1 MQEERRLQKAKISL
15 MRNEKFAL
23 FAGVLMVG
31 KTIVDDNLPTAAT
44 NGRDE
49 IYGREFVKKL
59 RDNELAFV
67 VLHEAMHKAYRHL
80 TTWRKLYDE
89 NPRLSNAACDYVIN
103 LELRDLDPEGRFI
116 SMPVFREGENRGKV
130 MGLIDEKYRGLNSKQ
145 VFDLLKKQQDQDGGG
160 NGGGEGFDEHD
171 WEGAKS
177 LSDEDKEKLA
187 RDIDQAMRQGLM
199 AQQKLA
205 GKGTGG
211 MSRDLAE
218 LMEPKIDWREVLR
231 EFVKATCRAKDTS
244 SWRRPNRRFLSGDTY
259 MPSLIGERVGHLVVA
274 IDTSGSIGVD
284 ELRDFLSEVK
294 GIAEEVN
301 PEKVDLLYW
310 DTSVAAHEEYGEN
323 DVSSIV
329 TSTKPAG
336 GGGTSPSCITEYL
349 KEKRIEP
356 ECCIVLTDGHVGDD
370 WGGDWP
376 SPLLWVIVGGN
387 NVMAAKG
394 KTVHV
399 KD

>member
-31 KTIVDDNLPTAAT
+31 RTFVKDDIPTACT

-49 IYGREFVKKL
+49 LYGREFVKKL

-80 TTWRKLYDE
+80 TTWKKLHDE
-89 NPRLSNAACDYVIN
+89 NHMLANAACDYVIN
-103 LELRDLDPEGRFI
+103 LELRDLDPEGKFI

-130 MGLIDEKYRGLNSKQ
+130 MGLVDEKYRGLNSKQ
-145 VFDLLKKQQDQDGGG
+145 VFDLLKEEYGNDGGG
-160 NGGGEGFDEHD
+160 VGDGFDEHD
-171 WEGAKS
+171 WDGAQN
-177 LSDEDKEKLA
+177 LSEEEKEKLA

-199 AQQKLA
+199 AQQKIA
-205 GKGTGG
+205 GQGTGG

-218 LMEPKIDWREVLR
+218 LMQPKIDWREVLR
-231 EFVKATCRAKDTS
+231 EFVKTTCRARDAS
-244 SWRRPNRRFLSGDTY
+244 SWRRVNRRFLSGDTY

-274 IDTSGSIGVD
+274 VDTSGSVGVN
-284 ELRDFLSEVK
+284 ELKEFLSEVK

-310 DTSVAAHEEYGEN
+310 DSSIAAHEEYTDTN
-323 DVSSIV
+323 VSNIIA
-329 TSTKPAG
+329 STKPKG
-336 GGGTSPSCITEYL
+336 GGGTSPSCITKYL
-349 KEKRIEP
+349 EEKHIEP

-370 WGGDWP
+370 WGGNWP
-376 SPLLWVIVGGN
+376 SPVLWVIVGGN
-387 NVMAAKG
+387 DVMAAKG

>member
-31 KTIVDDNLPTAAT
+31 RTFVKDDVPTACT

-49 IYGREFVKKL
+49 LYGREFVKKL

-80 TTWRKLYDE
+80 TTWKKLHDE
-89 NPRLSNAACDYVIN
+89 NHMLANAACDYVIN
-103 LELRDLDPEGRFI
+103 LELRDLDPEGKFI

-145 VFDLLKKQQDQDGGG
+145 VFDLLKEEYGNDGGDVG
-160 NGGGEGFDEHD
+160 DGFDEHD
-171 WEGAKS
+171 WDGAQN
-177 LSDEDKEKLA
+177 LSEEEKEKLA

-199 AQQKLA
+199 AQQKIA
-205 GKGTGG
+205 GQGTGG

-218 LMEPKIDWREVLR
+218 LMQPKIDWREVLR
-231 EFVKATCRAKDTS
+231 EFVKTTCRARDAS
-244 SWRRPNRRFLSGDTY
+244 SWRRVNRRFLSGDTY

-274 IDTSGSIGVD
+274 VDTSGSVGVN
-284 ELRDFLSEVK
+284 ELKDFLSEVK

-310 DTSVAAHEEYGEN
+310 DSSIAGHEEYTDTN
-323 DVSSIV
+323 VSNII
-329 TSTKPAG
+329 TSTKPRG
-336 GGGTSPSCITEYL
+336 GGGTSPSCITKYL
-349 KEKRIEP
+349 EEKHIEP
-356 ECCIVLTDGHVGDD
+356 ECCIVLTDGYVGDD
-370 WGGDWP
+370 WGGNWP
-376 SPLLWVIVGGN
+376 SPVLWVIVGGN
-387 NVMAAKG
+387 DVMAAKG

>member
-1 MQEERRLQKAKISL
+1 MKEERRVQKAKISI

-23 FAGVLMVG
+23 FSGVLMVG
-31 KTIVDDNLPTAAT
+31 KTSVDDDAPTAYT

-49 IYGREFVKKL
+49 VYGREFVKKL

-80 TTWRKLYDE
+80 TTWRKLFDE
-89 NPRLSNAACDYVIN
+89 NRTLANAACDYVIN
-103 LELRDLDPEGRFI
+103 LELRDLDPEGKFI
-116 SMPVFREGENRGKV
+116 CMPTYREGNDRGKP
-130 MGLIDEKYRGLNSKQ
+130 MGLIDEKYRGMNSKQ
-145 VFDLLKKQQDQDGGG
+145 VFDLLKEQHGDGV
-160 NGGGEGFDEHD
+160 GEGFDEHD
-171 WEGAKS
+171 WEGAND

-187 RDIDQAMRQGLM
+187 RDIDQAMRQGLL
-199 AQQKLA
+199 AQQKIA

-211 MSRDLAE
+211 LSRE
-218 LMEPKIDWREVLR
+218 LSALLEPKIDWREVLR
-231 EFVKATCRAKDTS
+231 EFVKTTCRAKDTS
-244 SWRRPNRRFLSGDTY
+244 SWRRPNRRYLSSDTY
-259 MPSLIGERVGHLVVA
+259 MPSMIGERVGHLVVA
-274 IDTSGSIGVD
+274 IDTSGSIND
-284 ELRDFLSEVK
+284 TDLRNFLSEVK

-356 ECCIVLTDGHVGDD
+356 ECCIVLTDGYVGGD

-376 SPLLWVIVGGN
+376 SPVLWVIVGGN

-399 KD
+399 RD

>member
-31 KTIVDDNLPTAAT
+31 RTFVKDDIPTACT

-49 IYGREFVKKL
+49 LYGREFVKKL

-80 TTWRKLYDE
+80 TTWKKLHDE
-89 NPRLSNAACDYVIN
+89 NHMLANAACDYVIN
-103 LELRDLDPEGRFI
+103 LELRDLDPEGKFI

-130 MGLIDEKYRGLNSKQ
+130 MGLVDEKYRGLNSKQ
-145 VFDLLKKQQDQDGGG
+145 VFDLLKEEYGNDGGG
-160 NGGGEGFDEHD
+160 VGDGFDEHD
-171 WEGAKS
+171 WDGAQN
-177 LSDEDKEKLA
+177 LSEEEKEKLA

-199 AQQKLA
+199 AQQKIA
-205 GKGTGG
+205 GQGTGG

-218 LMEPKIDWREVLR
+218 LMQPKIDWREVLR
-231 EFVKATCRAKDTS
+231 EFVKTTCRARDAS
-244 SWRRPNRRFLSGDTY
+244 SWRRVNRRFLSGDTY

-274 IDTSGSIGVD
+274 VDTSGSVGVN
-284 ELRDFLSEVK
+284 ELKDFLSEVK

-310 DTSVAAHEEYGEN
+310 DSAIAGHEEYTDTN
-323 DVSSIV
+323 VSNIIA
-329 TSTKPAG
+329 STKPKG
-336 GGGTSPSCITEYL
+336 GGGTSPSCITKYL
-349 KEKRIEP
+349 EEKHIEP

-370 WGGDWP
+370 WGGNWP
-376 SPLLWVIVGGN
+376 SPVLWVIVGGN
-387 NVMAAKG
+387 DVMAAKG

>member
-1 MQEERRLQKAKISL
+1 MKEERRVQKAKISI

-23 FAGVLMVG
+23 FSGVLMVG
-31 KTIVDDNLPTAAT
+31 KTSVDDDAPTAYT

-49 IYGREFVKKL
+49 VYGREFVKKL

-80 TTWRKLYDE
+80 TTWRKLFDE
-89 NPRLSNAACDYVIN
+89 NRTLANAACDYVIN
-103 LELRDLDPEGRFI
+103 LELRDLDPEGKFI
-116 SMPVFREGENRGKV
+116 CMPTYREGNDRGKP
-130 MGLIDEKYRGLNSKQ
+130 MGLIDEKYRGMNSKQ
-145 VFDLLKKQQDQDGGG
+145 VFDLLKEQHGDGV
-160 NGGGEGFDEHD
+160 GEGFDEHD
-171 WEGAKS
+171 WEGAND

-187 RDIDQAMRQGLM
+187 RDIDQAMRQGLL
-199 AQQKLA
+199 AQQKIA

-211 MSRDLAE
+211 LSRE
-218 LMEPKIDWREVLR
+218 LSALLEPKIDWREVLR
-231 EFVKATCRAKDTS
+231 EFVKTTCRAKDTS
-244 SWRRPNRRFLSGDTY
+244 SWRRPNRRYLSSDTY
-259 MPSLIGERVGHLVVA
+259 MPSMIGERVGHLVVA
-274 IDTSGSIGVD
+274 IDTSGSIND
-284 ELRDFLSEVK
+284 TDLRNFLSEVK

-310 DTSVAAHEEYGEN
+310 DTSVAAHEEYSDS
-323 DVSSIV
+323 DVSSII

-336 GGGTSPSCITEYL
+336 GGGTSPSCITDYL

-356 ECCIVLTDGHVGDD
+356 ECCIVLTDGYVGDD

-376 SPLLWVIVGGN
+376 SPVLWVIVGDN
-387 NVMAAKG
+387 NVMAEKG